1 MRVVVDPERC
11 ESHGLCMAVAPEVFE
26 LDDTDDLHILVDEVP
41 EHLQAK
47 VERAIANCPKQALSA
62 L

>member
-1 MRVVVDPERC
+1 M
-11 ESHGLCMAVAPEVFE
+11 SVAPEVFE

-47 VERAIANCPKQALSA
+47 VEQAIANCPKQALSA